1 MTVPR
6 DGTRVLVVDDHPVVR
21 RGIVALLGSL
31 SWTAPP
37 VEAATVADARRLAT
51 TERPALAVV
60 DVGLPDGD
68 GIALVAE
75 LAVISPGCRALV
87 LTMDGSAQTAQRA
100 LAAGAAG
107 YLAKDADPQ
116 LVVDA
121 VTTIASGG
129 LVLGFDL
136 AAGALQLA
144 GPSPRGPGA
153 AAGPFDGLTPRELD
167 VVRGVAEGLGN
178 PQIARRLGISEKTVR
193 NVLSGVLPKVGAGD
207 RVRLA
212 LLAHEHHLGG

>member
-1 MTVPR
+1 VPVPR

-21 RGIVALLGSL
+21 RGIVALLESL
-31 SWTAPP
+31 PWTAPP
-37 VEAATVADARRLAT
+37 VEAASLADARRLAT

-87 LTMDGSAQTAQRA
+87 LTMDSSAETAQRA

-121 VTTIASGG
+121 LTTIASGG

-136 AAGALQLA
+136 AAGALRLA
-144 GPSPRGPGA
+144 GSPTGGSD
-153 AAGPFDGLTPRELD
+153 GPFDVLTPRELD

-193 NVLSGVLPKVGAGD
+193 NVLSGVLPKVGVGD

-212 LLAHEHHLGG
+212 LLAHEHHLRG

>member
-21 RGIVALLGSL
+21 RGIVALLESL
-31 SWTAPP
+31 PWTAPP

-51 TERPALAVV
+51 TERPSLAVV

-68 GIALVAE
+68 GIDLVAE

-136 AAGALQLA
+136 AAGALQLT
-144 GPSPRGPGA
+144 GPSTRGPGA
-153 AAGPFDGLTPRELD
+153 GEPFDGLTPRELD